1 MALNLAV
8 NVREALEGFPLA
20 TDIQCW
26 LDSTVALHWLSD
38 HGEYRQFVA
47 NRVKKI
53 QVHSAT
59 LWRHVPSE
67 ENPADLASRGGNV
80 SGEKLWWKGPVWLA
94 DPTRWPPNIVTQ
106 PCPESAAER
115 KVQQELFAVGVE
127 GSDDFDH
134 LLEKFGLRKALRIC
148 AWVSRFRHN
157 SRHPSDKIQG
167 PLSTPEIADQEM
179 FWVKRAQRES
189 MNNVTFLEDKAQ
201 LNLQLNADGVW
212 ECIGRIQGEYPVYLS
227 DSTLYAAKVVERA
240 HVITLHGGVG
250 LTMAKVREKL
260 WIPRLRKLAKRLL
273 KQCWGCKRFQAV
285 AVKSPPPGLLP
296 RERTEGNTPFE
307 VVGVDF
313 AGPVKYF
320 KKSKKEGKAYVVL
333 YSCSL
338 TRESIWSC

>member
-1 MALNLAV
+1 
-8 NVREALEGFPLA
+8 
-20 TDIQCW
+20 
-26 LDSTVALHWLSD
+26 
-38 HGEYRQFVA
+38 
-47 NRVKKI
+47 
-53 QVHSAT
+53 
-59 LWRHVPSE
+59 
-67 ENPADLASRGGNV
+67 
-80 SGEKLWWKGPVWLA
+80 
-94 DPTRWPPNIVTQ
+94 
-106 PCPESAAER
+106 
-115 KVQQELFAVGVE
+115 
-127 GSDDFDH
+127 
-134 LLEKFGLRKALRIC
+134 
-148 AWVSRFRHN
+148 
-157 SRHPSDKIQG
+157 
-167 PLSTPEIADQEM
+167 M

-320 KKSKKEGKAYVVL
+320 KKSKKEL
-333 YSCSL
+333 
-338 TRESIWSC
+338 RESLCGAVLLQFDSGSLSRAVNKSRKRKNSSRA